1 MLIINGDITKPKTEQ
16 QVVEWLANYV
26 THPGIAVSG
35 VYVPRLDGGSAEAGL
50 LVFTPHAVAVIEV
63 DVLRKKAR
71 GPLSCSMNERW
82 SAPGIHGDPVQ
93 LRGDDLNPL
102 HQVRRPVSALR
113 TFVAD
118 LTRGPEPFV
127 DGLILLMPKSGN
139 TLTLDKGPMPGGFTV
154 LLGDSASQL
163 YSWFGRTAQH
173 RDRAP
178 WTAELVVTVLTA
190 LRVDRTRDAESRR
203 RLYADLVGEGFPT
216 EVPSVRRDGDTDPT
230 ASSAAP
236 SGAPTA
242 QPDPAGQTEPYA
254 QADPASSHIPP
265 ARDESTP
272 TAPSNP
278 AYISTPPG
286 TPDAQ
291 PEMAY
296 EVEANSQAVPTGSP
310 IPPARTDSIPAAPPA
325 PAPVSTPSD
334 TPDAKSGMA
343 GRFAPYSQ
351 AVPTGSHPSR
361 SRHNPD
367 SSVPPTSSA
376 GPISST
382 SPVPSAK
389 PHPSTSSTS
398 HAEPHLSTASA
409 AHAYPTP
416 SSTRASRPF
425 PNDSAAGAPAATTHP
440 SNSAPLPSSGPPRR
454 SAEPIP
460 APFPSGTTAHT
471 APITSPQADAPEPN
485 WHEPAPDVDPRTQP
499 PANHRL
505 RTALLGIAAALILV
519 CGIGYMAGKDHPRA
533 QPGSQPAPSQVHPP
547 EKTTTP
553 ASPSPTPTTESPRT
567 QQRSTTPTEGATC
580 YPFQAG
586 C

>member
-35 VYVPRLDGGSAEAGL
+35 VYVPRLDGGSTEAGL

-113 TFVAD
+113 TFVAE

-127 DGLILLMPKSGN
+127 DGLILLMPKSGS

-173 RDRAP
+173 RDRTP

-216 EVPSVRRDGDTDPT
+216 EVPAVRGDGDTDPT

-242 QPDPAGQTEPYA
+242 QPDPAGQTEPFA

-265 ARDESTP
+265 SQDESTP
-272 TAPSNP
+272 AAPS
-278 AYISTPPG
+278 YISTPSG
-286 TPDAQ
+286 TPYAQ

-296 EVEANSQAVPTGSP
+296 EVEANPQAVPTGSP
-310 IPPARTDSIPAAPPA
+310 IPPARTDSI
-325 PAPVSTPSD
+325 
-334 TPDAKSGMA
+334 
-343 GRFAPYSQ
+343 R
-351 AVPTGSHPSR
+351 
-361 SRHNPD
+361 
-367 SSVPPTSSA
+367 
-376 GPISST
+376 
-382 SPVPSAK
+382 
-389 PHPSTSSTS
+389 
-398 HAEPHLSTASA
+398 
-409 AHAYPTP
+409 
-416 SSTRASRPF
+416 
-425 PNDSAAGAPAATTHP
+425 
-440 SNSAPLPSSGPPRR
+440 
-454 SAEPIP
+454 
-460 APFPSGTTAHT
+460 PFPSGTTAHT
-471 APITSPQADAPEPN
+471 APITTPQGDAPEPN
-485 WHEPAPDVDPRTQP
+485 WHEPAPEVDPRTQP

-505 RTALLGIAAALILV
+505 RTALLGIAASLILV
-519 CGIGYMAGKDHPRA
+519 CGIGYMAGNDHPRA
-533 QPGSQPAPSQVHPP
+533 QTGSQPAPSQVRAP
-547 EKTTTP
+547 ERTTTP
-553 ASPSPTPTTESPRT
+553 IPTSPVTPTERQGTSP
-567 QQRSTTPTEGATC
+567 RSTTPTEGATC

>member
-35 VYVPRLDGGSAEAGL
+35 VYVPRLDGGSTEAGL

-93 LRGDDLNPL
+93 LRGDALNPL

-113 TFVAD
+113 TFVAE

-173 RDRAP
+173 RDRTP

-203 RLYADLVGEGFPT
+203 RLYADLVAEGFPT
-216 EVPSVRRDGDTDPT
+216 EVPAARKLEDPDPA

-242 QPDPAGQTEPYA
+242 QPDPAGQTEPNS
-254 QADPASSHIPP
+254 QADPASSHIRP
-265 ARDESTP
+265 AQDESAP
-272 TAPSNP
+272 AAPSTP
-278 AYISTPPG
+278 AYISTPSG

-291 PEMAY
+291 PEIAGQ
-296 EVEANSQAVPTGSP
+296 VEANSQAVPTGSP
-310 IPPARTDSIPAAPPA
+310 IPPARTDSISAAPPA
-325 PAPVSTPSD
+325 PAPV
-334 TPDAKSGMA
+334 
-343 GRFAPYSQ
+343 
-351 AVPTGSHPSR
+351 
-361 SRHNPD
+361 

-398 HAEPHLSTASA
+398 HAEPHPSTASA
-409 AHAYPTP
+409 AHAEPTP
-416 SSTRASRPF
+416 SSTRASQPF
-425 PNDSAAGAPAATTHP
+425 PNDPAAAAPAATTHP

-547 EKTTTP
+547 ERTTTP
-553 ASPSPTPTTESPRT
+553 IPTSPVAPTDRQGTSPR
-567 QQRSTTPTEGATC
+567 SATPTEGATC